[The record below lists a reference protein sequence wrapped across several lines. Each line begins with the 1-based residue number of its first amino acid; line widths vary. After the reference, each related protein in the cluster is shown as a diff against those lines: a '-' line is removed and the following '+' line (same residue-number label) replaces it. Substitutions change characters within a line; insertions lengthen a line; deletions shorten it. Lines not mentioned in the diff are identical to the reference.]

1 MTTQTAPMT
10 TANEGSDS
18 SSGEKVWTVKAIL
31 ESSAGF
37 LKKKGSDSPRLE
49 AEILLA
55 KVLGCERIQLYV
67 KFAQPLTDDER
78 AAMRDLVK
86 RRANAEPVAYLVGY
100 REFFSKRFAVNRH
113 VLIPRPATESL
124 VMEAL
129 DAAKPLDA
137 PRVLDLCT
145 GSGCMAVSV
154 AAGHRGAQ
162 VLATDL
168 SDDALAVAKE
178 NVQTHGL
185 EDRVT
190 LAGGDL
196 FAAVPGSF
204 GKGGSE
210 PFDLILSNPPYVRDD
225 EWDGLD
231 ADVRDHEPKL
241 ALLSGADGLDHVRR
255 IVAEAPAHLAEGG
268 SLMLEVS
275 ADQTKAVSGLLR
287 DAGFGGVRIVK
298 DSDGLP
304 RIVIGVR
311 G

>member
-1 MTTQTAPMT
+1 MTTPP
-10 TANEGSDS
+10 EGSAE
-18 SSGEKVWTVKAIL
+18 SGTGDEKVWTVKAIL

-113 VLIPRPATESL
+113 VLIPRPATETL

-145 GSGCMAVSV
+145 GSGCVAVSV
-154 AAGHRGAQ
+154 AAGHRGAE

-196 FAAVPGSF
+196 FAAVPSGH
-204 GKGGSE
+204 E

-231 ADVRDHEPKL
+231 ADVREHEPKL

-275 ADQTKAVSGLLR
+275 ADQTGAVAGLMK
-287 DAGFGGVRIVK
+287 DAGFGGVRVVK

-304 RIVIGVR
+304 RVVCGVR

>member
-1 MTTQTAPMT
+1 MQTAPAPM
-10 TANEGSDS
+10 SDS
-18 SSGEKVWTVKAIL
+18 TGRSPAEQGADEKVWTVKAIL

-37 LKKKGSDSPRLE
+37 LKKKGSESPRLE

-86 RRANAEPVAYLVGY
+86 RRAAAEPVAYLVGY
-100 REFFSKRFAVNRH
+100 REFFSRRFAVNRH
-113 VLIPRPATESL
+113 VLIPRPATETL

-129 DAAKPLDA
+129 DAAKPLES

-145 GSGCMAVSV
+145 GSGCVAVCV
-154 AAGHRGAQ
+154 AAGHRGAD

-168 SDDALAVAKE
+168 SDDALAIAKE
-178 NVQTHGL
+178 NVQTHGV
-185 EDRVT
+185 ENRVT

-196 FAAVPGSF
+196 FAALPSGT
-204 GKGGSE
+204 E
-210 PFDLILSNPPYVRDD
+210 AFDLILSNPPYIRDD
-225 EWDGLD
+225 EWDGLS
-231 ADVRDHEPKL
+231 ADVRDHEPQL
-241 ALLSGADGLDHVRR
+241 ALLSGSDGLDHVRR
-255 IVAEAPAHLAEGG
+255 IVAEAPAHLAAGG

-275 ADQTKAVSGLLR
+275 HDQTDAVAGLMR
-287 DAGFGGVRIVK
+287 EAGFGKVRTVK
-298 DSDGLP
+298 DGDGHP

>member
-1 MTTQTAPMT
+1 MQDAPLTTQTVPAPLSET
-10 TANEGSDS
+10 RGNAD
-18 SSGEKVWTVKAIL
+18 EKVWTVKAIL

-37 LKKKGSDSPRLE
+37 LRNKGSESPRLE

-55 KVLGCERIQLYV
+55 KALGCDRIQLYV
-67 KFAQPLTDDER
+67 KFAQPLTDDQR
-78 AAMRDLVK
+78 TAMRDLVR
-86 RRANAEPVAYLVGY
+86 RRATAEPVAYLVGY

-113 VLIPRPATESL
+113 VLIPRPATETL
-124 VMEAL
+124 VLEAL
-129 DAAKPLDA
+129 DALKPHDA

-145 GSGCMAVSV
+145 GSGCVAVCV
-154 AAGHRGAQ
+154 AAGHRGAE

-178 NVQTHGL
+178 NVQTHQA

-196 FAAVPGSF
+196 FEALPTGAA
-204 GKGGSE
+204 

-255 IVAEAPAHLAEGG
+255 IVTGRPP
-268 SLMLEVS
+268 
-275 ADQTKAVSGLLR
+275 
-287 DAGFGGVRIVK
+287 
-298 DSDGLP
+298 DSS
-304 RIVIGVR
+304 RAAR
-311 G
+311 